1 MLHTLCLNVSI
12 TSLLARGPVP
22 FLQQDIVTAHTA
34 NIVFDDAVRCR
45 GLQPPNSRDLNWCDF
60 NLCSMFRNEV
70 CGNSHHTEM
79 L

>member
-1 MLHTLCLNVSI
+1 M
-12 TSLLARGPVP
+12 P

-34 NIVFDDAVRCR
+34 KIVFGDALQGR
-45 GLQPPNSRDLNWCDF
+45 GLQPPDSWDLNWCDF

-70 CGNSHHTEM
+70 CGNSNHTEM